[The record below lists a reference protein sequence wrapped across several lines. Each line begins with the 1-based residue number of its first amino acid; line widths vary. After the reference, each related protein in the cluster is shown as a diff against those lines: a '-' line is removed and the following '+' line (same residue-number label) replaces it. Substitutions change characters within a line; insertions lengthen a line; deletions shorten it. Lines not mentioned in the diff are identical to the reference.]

1 MNRIAIIGCGALG
14 RQILGLLSAM
24 PSPERIL
31 FFDDVLH
38 RQGAE
43 NSFPFDHFLEAAFAD
58 CEFYVG
64 LGYRHLPR
72 KAEVFSQL
80 KAAGRCIP
88 AFVHPSSQVHP
99 TCRVGDGCLV
109 YPMCNLG
116 ESVELETGA
125 LLNNSVV
132 VSHDS
137 RIGDAAYLSPG
148 VVLSGHVTVGSAAFL
163 GSGVVVANQRSIGS
177 RARVGIGSV
186 VTRDVPDDAS
196 AIGNPLRFLDRPLD
210 LE

>member
-1 MNRIAIIGCGALG
+1 
-14 RQILGLLSAM
+14 
-24 PSPERIL
+24 
-31 FFDDVLH
+31 
-38 RQGAE
+38 
-43 NSFPFDHFLEAAFAD
+43 
-58 CEFYVG
+58 
-64 LGYRHLPR
+64 
-72 KAEVFSQL
+72 
-80 KAAGRCIP
+80 
-88 AFVHPSSQVHP
+88 
-99 TCRVGDGCLV
+99 
-109 YPMCNLG
+109 MCNLG